1 MAEVSLLE
9 FCRWIQYSA
18 PLVEMRA
25 SPWLFPA
32 VATVHL
38 FGLSVVG
45 GAVLLVD
52 LRLLGFGLRRQP
64 AADIVRDAER
74 WLVRGL
80 FVAIPTGILLFM
92 CFATKYYYLAFFWVK
107 LAALL
112 AVLSFTFSIH
122 RRVALAADG
131 SVSLTRSRLVA
142 LVSLS
147 LWTTV
152 ALGGRYIG
160 FP

>member
-1 MAEVSLLE
+1 
-9 FCRWIQYSA
+9 
-18 PLVEMRA
+18 MRA

-32 VATVHL
+32 IATVHL
-38 FGLSVVG
+38 FGLAVIG

-52 LRLLGFGLRRQP
+52 LRLLGLGLRGQP
-64 AADIVRDAER
+64 AASVVRDAEQ

-107 LAALL
+107 LAALFI
-112 AVLSFTFSIH
+112 VLVFTFSIR
-122 RRVALAADG
+122 RRVALAPDG
-131 SVSLTRSRLVA
+131 TISPAQNRLVA

>member
-1 MAEVSLLE
+1 MSLLE

-32 VATVHL
+32 IATIHL
-38 FGLSVVG
+38 FGLAVIG

-52 LRLLGFGLRRQP
+52 LRLLGLGLRSQP
-64 AADIVRDAER
+64 VALFAHDAER
-74 WLVRGL
+74 WLIRGL
-80 FVAIPTGILLFM
+80 FITVPTGVLLFM
-92 CFATKYYYLAFFWVK
+92 CFATKYYYLTFFWVK
-107 LAALL
+107 LAAL
-112 AVLSFTFSIH
+112 VLVILFTFSIR
-122 RRVALAADG
+122 RRVAAAADTG
-131 SVSLTRSRLVA
+131 LSPVRNRVVA
-142 LVSLS
+142 IVSLS

-152 ALGGRYIG
+152 ALGGRWIG

>member
-1 MAEVSLLE
+1 
-9 FCRWIQYSA
+9 
-18 PLVEMRA
+18 MRA

-32 VATVHL
+32 IATVHL
-38 FGLSVVG
+38 FGLAVIG

-52 LRLLGFGLRRQP
+52 LRLLGLGLRGQP
-64 AADIVRDAER
+64 AAFVARDAER

-107 LAALL
+107 LAAL
-112 AVLSFTFSIH
+112 VLVLVFTFSIR
-122 RRVALAADG
+122 RRVARAPDG
-131 SVSLTRSRLVA
+131 TVSPAQSRVVA

>member
-1 MAEVSLLE
+1 MTLLE
-9 FCRWIQYSA
+9 LCRWIQYSA
-18 PLVEMRA
+18 PLVEMRS

-32 VATVHL
+32 IATLHL
-38 FGLSVVG
+38 FGLAIIG

-52 LRLLGFGLRRQP
+52 LRLLGFGVTGQR
-64 AADIVRDAER
+64 AADMIRDGER
-74 WLVRGL
+74 WLKRGL
-80 FVAIPTGILLFM
+80 WIALPTGVLLFM
-92 CFATKYYYLAFFWVK
+92 CFATKYYHLTFFWVK

-112 AVLSFTFSIH
+112 VVLLFTFSIR
-122 RRVALAADG
+122 RRVALAADAG
-131 SVSLTRSRLVA
+131 VNRARDRVVA

-152 ALGGRYIG
+152 AMGGRYIG

>member
-1 MAEVSLLE
+1 VSLLE
-9 FCRWIQYSA
+9 LCRWIQYSA

-25 SPWLFPA
+25 SPWVFPA
-32 VATVHL
+32 IATVHL
-38 FGLSVVG
+38 FGLAIIG

-52 LRLLGFGLRRQP
+52 LRLLGLGLRGQP
-64 AADIVRDAER
+64 AVHVVRDAER

-80 FVAIPTGILLFM
+80 FIAIPTGILLFM

-107 LAALL
+107 LAAL
-112 AVLSFTFSIH
+112 VLVLVFTFSIR

-131 SVSLTRSRLVA
+131 SVSPAQSRIVA